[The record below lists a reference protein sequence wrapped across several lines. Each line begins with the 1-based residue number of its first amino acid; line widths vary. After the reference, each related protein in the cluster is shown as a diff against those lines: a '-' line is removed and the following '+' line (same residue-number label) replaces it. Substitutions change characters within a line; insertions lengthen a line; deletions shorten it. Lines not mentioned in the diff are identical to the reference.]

1 MARARTAST
10 GGLGGRGDTRAAGH
24 VDITAHGYTPPMARL
39 LSLIASV
46 ALGFSAAAAAQESR
60 IDHYSGEPAESMPQA
75 LANLAEYNARL
86 EALLSEDEV
95 DLHTVHELT
104 YTLENA
110 LQRIQADL
118 AEAAAALEEVH
129 LASEAA
135 DAGTVRTRGR
145 EYLQATGPLVD

>member
-1 MARARTAST
+1 PRM
-10 GGLGGRGDTRAAGH
+10 TRPLH
-24 VDITAHGYTPPMARL
+24 
-39 LSLIASV
+39 LIAFV
-46 ALGFSAAAAAQESR
+46 ALALSAAAGAQEPR
-60 IDHYSGEPAESMPQA
+60 IDHYRGEPAGSAAQA

-86 EALLSEDEV
+86 QLLLEEDEV

-118 AEAAAALEEVH
+118 AEAAEALEEVH

-135 DAGTVRTRGR
+135 DAEKVKSRGR
-145 EYLQATGPLVD
+145 DYLQATAPLVE

>member
-1 MARARTAST
+1 MKTLCRFIAAIAIWTSFTVGAQDARIS
-10 GGLGGRGDTRAAGH
+10 
-24 VDITAHGYTPPMARL
+24 
-39 LSLIASV
+39 
-46 ALGFSAAAAAQESR
+46 
-60 IDHYSGEPAESMPQA
+60 HYSGEPADSMPQA

-86 EALLSEDEV
+86 QALLAEDEV

-118 AEAAAALEEVH
+118 ADAAEALEEVH

-135 DAGTVRTRGR
+135 DAEKVKDRGEDYLEVTR
-145 EYLQATGPLVD
+145 PLVE

>member
-1 MARARTAST
+1 MSSCLRFAALAAVLALSF
-10 GGLGGRGDTRAAGH
+10 AAG
-24 VDITAHGYTPPMARL
+24 
-39 LSLIASV
+39 
-46 ALGFSAAAAAQESR
+46 AQDQR
-60 IDHYSGEPAESMPQA
+60 ISHYSGEPADSMPQA

-86 EALLSEDEV
+86 QALLAEDEV

-118 AEAAAALEEVH
+118 ADAAEALEAVH

-135 DAGTVRTRGR
+135 DAETVKTRGR
-145 EYLQATGPLVD
+145 DYLEVTRPLVE

>member
-1 MARARTAST
+1 MSRAIR
-10 GGLGGRGDTRAAGH
+10 
-24 VDITAHGYTPPMARL
+24 
-39 LSLIASV
+39 LIAPV
-46 ALGFSAAAAAQESR
+46 LLAASAAAGAQAPR
-60 IDHYSGEPAESMPQA
+60 IDHYSGEPAESTQQA

-86 EALLSEDEV
+86 EALLAKDEV

-118 AEAAAALEEVH
+118 AEAAEALEAVH

-135 DAGTVRTRGR
+135 DAAKARARGR
-145 EYLQATGPLVD
+145 DYLQATGPLVD